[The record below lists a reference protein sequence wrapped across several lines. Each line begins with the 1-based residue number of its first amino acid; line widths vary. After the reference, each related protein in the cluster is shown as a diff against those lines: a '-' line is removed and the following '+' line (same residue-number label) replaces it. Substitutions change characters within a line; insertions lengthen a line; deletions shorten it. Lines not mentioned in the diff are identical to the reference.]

1 MPSGVAIQA
10 RIEKAL
16 AQVQATERP
25 VAIRT
30 VAPIMGDDVLR
41 IGYTADV
48 VDRPVVPPP
57 AVRQV
62 TAAEIQTSG
71 GLLQP
76 GDYRFIFGGSVD
88 RDTLKHGQLLYGD
101 DVLQIVRID
110 PSVYQGIAVA
120 VRVIARTQY
129 LEEAPVRT

>member
-1 MPSGVAIQA
+1 MPSGLAIQS
-10 RIEKAL
+10 RIERAL

-30 VAPIMGDDVLR
+30 VAPIVGDDVLR

-48 VDRPVVPPP
+48 VDMPVTPPP

-62 TAAEIQTSG
+62 TADEIQTSG

-76 GDYRFIFGGSVD
+76 GDYRFIFGGSTD
-88 RDTLKHGQLLYGD
+88 QDKLKHGQLLYGE
-101 DVLQIVRID
+101 DVLQIVRIE
-110 PSVYQGIAVA
+110 PSVYQGIVVA
-120 VRVIARTQY
+120 LKVTARTRY
-129 LEEAPVRT
+129 LEEQPVRT

>member
-1 MPSGVAIQA
+1 MPSGLAIQS
-10 RIEKAL
+10 RIERAL

-25 VAIRT
+25 VALRT
-30 VAPIMGDDVLR
+30 VAPIIGDDVLR

-48 VDRPVVPPP
+48 VDTPVVPPP

-76 GDYRFIFGGSVD
+76 GDYRFIFAGSID
-88 RDTLKHGQLLYGD
+88 RDKLKHGQVLYGE
-101 DVLQIVRID
+101 DVLQVVRVD
-110 PSVYQGIAVA
+110 PSVYQGIVVA
-120 VRVIARTQY
+120 VKVIARTQY

>member
-1 MPSGVAIQA
+1 M
-10 RIEKAL
+10 AL
-16 AQVQATERP
+16 
-25 VAIRT
+25 RT
-30 VAPIMGDDVLR
+30 VAPIIGDDVLR

-48 VDRPVVPPP
+48 VDMPVTPPP

-76 GDYRFIFGGSVD
+76 GDYRFIFAGSID
-88 RDTLKHGQLLYGD
+88 QNTLKHGQILYGE
-101 DVLQIVRID
+101 DVLQVVRIE
-110 PSVYQGIAVA
+110 PSVYQEVVVA
-120 VRVIARTQY
+120 VRVIARTRY